1 MTMCSRAA
9 SFHRARLGWPV
20 LAWLAAAP
28 AALAGTPIEERA
40 TADPAGQVEVSNTA
54 GSVVITA
61 WPRNEVEVTGTL
73 GEGTERLEFSSSG
86 KLTRVKVVLPQQ
98 SSRVQGTNLVLKV
111 PAGSG
116 LAVNTVSADVSAAGV
131 RGSQRLQ
138 SVSGNIL
145 TEAAAEDVEC
155 KSVSGDVAVNTV
167 SANVTA
173 TGVRGSQRLQSVS
186 GYIHTEAAAE
196 DVECKT
202 VSGNVKVKG
211 SGQPGLLTVTTVSGD
226 ADLSRVAGE
235 VNGNTVSGNFAVAM
249 GDTTRSRLRSTSG
262 DLGLRGRLAP
272 DARLDFESISGNV
285 RLDLQ
290 GPVGAEFDVSSFNGD
305 IRNCFGP
312 QPVRS
317 SEYAPGRE
325 LRFREGAG
333 TGRVR
338 IKTLNGDI
346 SVCNK

>member
-1 MTMCSRAA
+1 MTRCTRPAF
-9 SFHRARLGWPV
+9 FHRARLGLP
-20 LAWLAAAP
+20 LLAALAAGP
-28 AALAGTPIEERA
+28 VALAGTPIEERA
-40 TADPAGQVEVSNTA
+40 PADPAGQVEVSNTA
-54 GSVVITA
+54 GSVVITT

-86 KLTRVKVVLPQQ
+86 KLTRVKVVLPRQ
-98 SSRVQGTNLVLKV
+98 SGRVQGTELVLKV

-131 RGSQRLQ
+131 RGSQRLL
-138 SVSGNIL
+138 SVSGNI
-145 TEAAAEDVEC
+145 
-155 KSVSGDVAVNTV
+155 
-167 SANVTA
+167 
-173 TGVRGSQRLQSVS
+173 R
-186 GYIHTEAAAE
+186 TEAAAE

-202 VSGNVKVKG
+202 VSGNVKVTG

-235 VNGNTVSGNFAVAM
+235 VNGNTVSGSFAVAM

-272 DARLDFESISGNV
+272 DARIDFESISGNV
-285 RLDLQ
+285 RLDLE

-312 QPVRS
+312 QPVRT

>member
-1 MTMCSRAA
+1 MTRCTRPAF
-9 SFHRARLGWPV
+9 FHRVRLGLP
-20 LAWLAAAP
+20 LLAALAAGP
-28 AALAGTPIEERA
+28 VALAGTPIEERA
-40 TADPAGQVEVSNTA
+40 PADPAGQVEVSNTA
-54 GSVVITA
+54 GSVVITT

-86 KLTRVKVVLPQQ
+86 KLTRVKVVLPRQ
-98 SSRVQGTNLVLKV
+98 SSRVQGTELVLKV

-131 RGSQRLQ
+131 RGSQRLL
-138 SVSGNIL
+138 SVSGNI
-145 TEAAAEDVEC
+145 
-155 KSVSGDVAVNTV
+155 
-167 SANVTA
+167 
-173 TGVRGSQRLQSVS
+173 R
-186 GYIHTEAAAE
+186 TEAAAE

-202 VSGNVKVKG
+202 VSGNVKVTG

-235 VNGNTVSGNFAVAM
+235 VNGNTVSGSFAVAM

-272 DARLDFESISGNV
+272 DARIDFESISGNV
-285 RLDLQ
+285 RLDLE

-312 QPVRS
+312 QPVRT